1 MSIPDIVYGA
11 SMGHVWDTFYRRNS
25 SKFVDM
31 VNESS
36 IQPLKNGAP
45 GRSSS
50 ILKMLRHARNVTGI
64 KGKLIDFASFYFT
77 QLSYGAY
84 MGHFQIVF
92 C

>member
-1 MSIPDIVYGA
+1 MDKQCQSFRLV
-11 SMGHVWDTFYRRNS
+11 MGHVWDILGHLWDIFNRRNT

-50 ILKMLRHARNVTGI
+50 IFKNV
-64 KGKLIDFASFYFT
+64 ASR
-77 QLSYGAY
+77 SKSG
-84 MGHFQIVF
+84 GHTLQGW
-92 C
+92 